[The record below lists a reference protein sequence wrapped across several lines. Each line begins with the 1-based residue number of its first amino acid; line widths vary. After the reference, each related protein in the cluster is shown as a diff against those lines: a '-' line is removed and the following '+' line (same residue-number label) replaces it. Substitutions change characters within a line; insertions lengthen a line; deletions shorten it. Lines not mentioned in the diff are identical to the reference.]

1 MEYGLIPSINQY
13 AGNNKILIQQ
23 ILPSNEIAKLKEGKE
38 AEEISREKF
47 LKSEEVEETSEVTPQ
62 VASQYQ
68 EVVLTNLNFGFN
80 DSSRDFFV
88 RAIRGEAEN
97 QFPTDDIMRLRAYFI
112 ALTKAEA

>member
-13 AGNNKILIQQ
+13 ADNNKILVEQIQ
-23 ILPSNEIAKLKEGKE
+23 PSNEIAKLKEGKE

-47 LKSEEVEETSEVTPQ
+47 LKSGKTEETSEVAPQ
-62 VASQYQ
+62 TVSQYK

-80 DSSRDFFV
+80 DASRDFFV

-97 QFPTDDIMRLRAYFI
+97 QFPTDDIMRLRAYFMS
-112 ALTKAEA
+112 LAEV